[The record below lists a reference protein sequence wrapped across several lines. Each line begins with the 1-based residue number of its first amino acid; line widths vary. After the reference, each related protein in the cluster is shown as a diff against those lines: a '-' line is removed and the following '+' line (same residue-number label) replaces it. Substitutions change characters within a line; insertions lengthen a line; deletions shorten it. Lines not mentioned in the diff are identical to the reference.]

1 MCVWGRLRYAAAP
14 VRTTRRLTPPDSPA
28 QARERLLQV
37 EIPAAILAVLETLD
51 RAGYHGV
58 VVGGAVRDA
67 LLGED
72 GGDWDVA
79 SNATPDEV
87 VALFPKTIP
96 TGIEHGTVTVLSGRG
111 EDRHAIELTTFR
123 GEGEYHDGR
132 RPSEVR
138 FLREL
143 VDDLARRDLTINA
156 FAWDPVN
163 RVFTDA
169 FGGLEDLV
177 AGRIRA
183 VGDPA
188 TRFAEDGLRTM
199 RAVRFA
205 ATMGFALAPETEAAI
220 AGALEVFAKVSR
232 ERVRVEL
239 VKLLDAREPSLGLEP
254 MARTGLWDRVL
265 APLAEP
271 VRAEAIAAVDRLP
284 ARPMLRLARL
294 LWPVREDRA
303 ALEQVVDALKLSR
316 DERARI
322 LRLTDLAVDELGLA
336 LADGHEEGQDA
347 GADVRRIVAAIERAY
362 LDDAVALLELDDAAQ
377 ARLTAALDG
386 AALTSKELAIK
397 GRDLIAAGIASPGK
411 QLGELIDALLE
422 WVLDDPTRN
431 HAEALLAEARARA
444 ADR

>member
-1 MCVWGRLRYAAAP
+1 VPAGQRLS
-14 VRTTRRLTPPDSPA
+14 PPRDA
-28 QARERLLQV
+28 VEARERLLAV
-37 EIPAAILAVLETLD
+37 AIPPAIMAVLETLD

-67 LLGED
+67 LLGTD

-79 SNATPDEV
+79 SNATPEEV
-87 VALFPKTIP
+87 VELFAKTIP

-163 RVFTDA
+163 AVFTDA
-169 FGGLEDLV
+169 FGGLEDLR
-177 AGRIRA
+177 AGLIRA

-205 ATMGFALAPETEAAI
+205 ATMGFALAAETEAAI

-239 VKLLDAREPSLGLEP
+239 VKLLLARRPSLGLEP
-254 MARTGLWDRVL
+254 MARTGLWERVL

-271 VRAEAIAAVDRLP
+271 VLAETIAAVDRLAP
-284 ARPMLRLARL
+284 RPMLRLARL
-294 LWPVREDRA
+294 LWPVRAERA
-303 ALEQVVDALKLSR
+303 AIEARIEELKLSR
-316 DERARI
+316 EERARV
-322 LRLTDLAVDELGLA
+322 LRLTDLVVDELALA
-336 LADGHEEGQDA
+336 LSEDGDEDGDEDEPD
-347 GADVRRIVAAIERAY
+347 GASIRRIVAQLDRAY
-362 LDDAVALLELDDAAQ
+362 LDDACDLLELEHS
-377 ARLTAALDG
+377 ARRRLDAALDG

-397 GRDLIAAGIASPGK
+397 GRDLIAAEIAAPGK
-411 QLGELIDALLE
+411 QLGELLEGLLD
-422 WVLDDPTRN
+422 WVLEDPARN
-431 HAEALLAEARARA
+431 HREQLLAEASARS
-444 ADR
+444 RP